1 MDQGPSVAQSYGK
14 VLKTHREHLVAHI
27 SNTQCL
33 LDNLLENGY
42 FTTEDVEIVGAYAT
56 KPSQVRG
63 QVAGVRGQGQGE
75 ALTKAD
81 AALTKALSYMPRCH
95 PASDLG
101 AHMRANVSSLSAC
114 LATGGDTQTFISRL
128 SAKGKAV

>member
-42 FTTEDVEIVGAYAT
+42 FTAEDVEIVGAYAT

-63 QVAGVRGQGQGE
+63 QVAGVRGK
-75 ALTKAD
+75 TRVR
-81 AALTKALSYMPRCH
+81 LSPRLMLL
-95 PASDLG
+95 SQ
-101 AHMRANVSSLSAC
+101 SLSAIC
-114 LATGGDTQTFISRL
+114 LGAFLHQT
-128 SAKGKAV
+128 